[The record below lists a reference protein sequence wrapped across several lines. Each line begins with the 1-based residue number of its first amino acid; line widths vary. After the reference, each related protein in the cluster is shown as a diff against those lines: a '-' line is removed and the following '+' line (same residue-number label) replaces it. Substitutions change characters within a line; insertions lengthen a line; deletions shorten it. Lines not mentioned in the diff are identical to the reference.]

1 MVGAQV
7 VRQGS
12 GGHVERLARSLATAT
27 APICQGESPVARLWC
42 VSRNIGKKVYSIE
55 NRHSKSVAWHVG
67 CARLQSF
74 LLSLLPQDDSAES
87 SDAPS
92 NGAVLST
99 STPPLV
105 DNPKQPQVLD
115 CSPLCRLRVYFAVA
129 ILLAP
134 EPTPQMRPVSALCTS
149 HAAQGSNNR
158 QHYEATA
165 LSCTVETSSDLALG
179 FDLSPFTATHR
190 KRACRASAS
199 TLHPASNKEPNTTNH
214 GSKSDMR
221 QASQDG
227 PPCHVLLCSTRLTY
241 HNPS

>member
-1 MVGAQV
+1 MFVAASACCCGLEKT
-7 VRQGS
+7 GS
-12 GGHVERLARSLATAT
+12 RAILLSRADSNRS
-27 APICQGESPVARLWC
+27 C
-42 VSRNIGKKVYSIE
+42 
-55 NRHSKSVAWHVG
+55 
-67 CARLQSF
+67 
-74 LLSLLPQDDSAES
+74 SLLPQDDSAEN

-165 LSCTVETSSDLALG
+165 CKIREAERERTW
-179 FDLSPFTATHR
+179 H
-190 KRACRASAS
+190 AS
-199 TLHPASNKEPNTTNH
+199 
-214 GSKSDMR
+214 R
-221 QASQDG
+221 I
-227 PPCHVLLCSTRLTY
+227 STRGPGRTL
-241 HNPS
+241 PRE